1 MEDDDFTIQ
10 LRRVMQTS
18 DSDPTFIF
26 QIARQVIS
34 KSTTFSMNRQHGST
48 VSAARTELCGS
59 YAANQLNAWK
69 NMLKLINPYD
79 FD

>member
-1 MEDDDFTIQ
+1 MEDDDFMIQ
-10 LRRVMQTS
+10 LRRLMQTS
-18 DSDPTFIF
+18 DSDATFIF

-34 KSTTFSMNRQHGST
+34 KSNTFSMNRQHGRHV
-48 VSAARTELCGS
+48 VSARTELCGS

-69 NMLKLINPYD
+69 NMLILINPYD